1 MLRATHETIPLSVQ
15 LEDGSF
21 VVHYFITH
29 GRGTFLPK
37 GAVWTGSYQ
46 WKREPTVEN
55 ITENLNSSFADRP
68 VVSWRRLSKGDIP
81 EDRSYRNAWVD
92 DGKAI
97 THDMAKARELHRD
110 ILRHER
116 AARFPELDAKYTR
129 ATGQGKAEEA
139 ARVEASRQALRDAPA
154 DPRIDCATTV
164 EELKAIQLPE

>member
-1 MLRATHETIPLSVQ
+1 MLRATHETIPLAVQ

-46 WKREPTVEN
+46 WKREPNEAN
-55 ITENLNSSFADRP
+55 ITDNLNSSFADRP
-68 VVSWRRLSKGDIP
+68 YVSWRKLSKGDIP

-97 THDMAKARELHRD
+97 THDIVKARELHRD

-116 AARFPELDAKYTR
+116 AGKFPALDAQYAR
-129 ATGQGKAEEA
+129 AFGQGLTKEA
-139 ARVEASRQALRDAPA
+139 ARVEATRQALRDAPA
-154 DPRIDCATTV
+154 DPRIDAAQTV
-164 EELKAIQLPE
+164 EELKAIQLPG